1 VDLFKPI
8 DDILIAL
15 LLLLLLSRA
24 LGLLFQRFKVSP
36 IAGEV
41 LGGILLSPL
50 LFGLL
55 SEDPVTGTPDLI
67 TFSEFAIIVIMFHSG
82 LYTDFSSFRKYRW
95 TSIVVGAFGVVVS
108 FALIFLLSY
117 LVFSLSLE
125 TSLFLGAILSNSAIE
140 VSSAMLVNTRYVKL
154 RTIVVGASFIDDIL
168 AVFVLGVVLS
178 FVKTTPGILL
188 PVVGEVDGI
197 ASSAINLVWTS
208 AKVLLFLL
216 ITFYILSRFSHK
228 ILDRFATR
236 KFEIL
241 LSVGFLF
248 ALGLGIFARL
258 AGLHE
263 VIGVYLAGLILS
275 QWGVMPDA
283 MLTRGIAWMKFKE
296 TFTLMMESLFSP
308 IFFGVVGLL
317 LGSSLVELGGERVGY
332 IIVGVV
338 LFTFFAFMGKIVG
351 CGAGARIKKIAPSG
365 ALLVGAAMGGR
376 GALEFILIKSGL
388 MEGLLS
394 PDEFS
399 IIIIVTL
406 MTILLTPVLYG
417 VILRWKKDDLDRI
430 DL

>member
-1 VDLFKPI
+1 
-8 DDILIAL
+8 
-15 LLLLLLSRA
+15 
-24 LGLLFQRFKVSP
+24 
-36 IAGEV
+36 
-41 LGGILLSPL
+41 
-50 LFGLL
+50 
-55 SEDPVTGTPDLI
+55 
-67 TFSEFAIIVIMFHSG
+67 
-82 LYTDFSSFRKYRW
+82 
-95 TSIVVGAFGVVVS
+95 
-108 FALIFLLSY
+108 
-117 LVFSLSLE
+117 
-125 TSLFLGAILSNSAIE
+125 
-140 VSSAMLVNTRYVKL
+140 
-154 RTIVVGASFIDDIL
+154 
-168 AVFVLGVVLS
+168 
-178 FVKTTPGILL
+178 
-188 PVVGEVDGI
+188 
-197 ASSAINLVWTS
+197 
-208 AKVLLFLL
+208 
-216 ITFYILSRFSHK
+216 
-228 ILDRFATR
+228 
-236 KFEIL
+236 
-241 LSVGFLF
+241 
-248 ALGLGIFARL
+248 
-258 AGLHE
+258 
-263 VIGVYLAGLILS
+263 
-275 QWGVMPDA
+275 

-417 VILRWKKDDLDRI
+417 VILRWKKDDLERS

>member
-1 VDLFKPI
+1 LAIFQPI

-15 LLLLLLSRA
+15 LLLLLLSRS
-24 LGLLFQRFKVSP
+24 LGLLFHRFKISP

-41 LGGILLSPL
+41 LGGVLLSPL
-50 LFGLL
+50 ILNLL
-55 SEDPVTGTPDLI
+55 SEAPGKGTPELL

-82 LYTDFSSFRKYRW
+82 LYTDFSSFRQYRW
-95 TSIVVGAFGVVVS
+95 TSIVVGAIGVVAS
-108 FALIFLLSY
+108 FSLIFMLSF
-117 LVFSLSLE
+117 LVFGLSLE

-140 VSSAMLVNTRYVKL
+140 VSSAMLANTRYDKL
-154 RTIVVGASFIDDIL
+154 RTIVIGASFIDDIM

-197 ASSAINLVWTS
+197 ASSVLSLGWTS
-208 AKVLLFLL
+208 LKVLAFLL
-216 ITFYILSRFSHK
+216 LTFYILNKLSHK
-228 ILDRFATR
+228 VLDRFAAR
-236 KFEIL
+236 RFEVI

-248 ALGLGIFARL
+248 ALGLGIFAKWV
-258 AGLHE
+258 GLHE

-275 QWGVMPDA
+275 QWGVMPDP

-296 TFTLMMESLFSP
+296 SFTNMMEALFSP

-317 LGSSLVELGGERVGY
+317 LGSNLVSEGGDSVGY
-332 IIVGVV
+332 IIFGVAV
-338 LFTFFAFMGKIVG
+338 FAFFAFMGKIVG

-365 ALLVGAAMGGR
+365 ALLIGVAMGGR

-388 MEGLLS
+388 KEGLLS

-399 IIIIVTL
+399 IVIMVTL
-406 MTILLTPVLYG
+406 MTILMTPVLYQ
-417 VILRWKKDDLDRI
+417 LTSRWKRKELDETDL
-430 DL
+430 